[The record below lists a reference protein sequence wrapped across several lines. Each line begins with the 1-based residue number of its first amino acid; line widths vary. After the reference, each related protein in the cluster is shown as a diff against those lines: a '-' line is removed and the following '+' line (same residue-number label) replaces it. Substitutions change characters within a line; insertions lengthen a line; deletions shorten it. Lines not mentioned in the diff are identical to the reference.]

1 MLVDGEK
8 LLERLYTGKSSSPRN
23 IFQDLTEFTGKTS
36 ICKCFFTMFYR
47 TSRTTVSWLLSLKY
61 NPVGN

>member
-8 LLERLYTGKSSSPRN
+8 LLERLYTGKSSSPWN

-47 TSRTTVSWLLSLKY
+47 TSRTTVS
-61 NPVGN
+61 